1 MLTLIQIFQSHL
13 HGKKVFF
20 KSGFN
25 KKDPRRHDQAYKLEI
40 PEDLKSTN

>member
-1 MLTLIQIFQSHL
+1 MLTINTNLSKSFTWQKS
-13 HGKKVFF
+13 VF